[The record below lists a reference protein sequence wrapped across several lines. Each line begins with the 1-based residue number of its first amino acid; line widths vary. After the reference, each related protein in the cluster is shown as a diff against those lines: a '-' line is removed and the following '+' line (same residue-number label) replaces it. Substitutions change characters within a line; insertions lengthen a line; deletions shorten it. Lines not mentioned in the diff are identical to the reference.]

1 MSIGLERCQYKLD
14 AIFGMEFDHPVR
26 VLLDKEGLVQC
37 GAVYQH
43 NIGIYLCLHCVL
55 WNVVQYAPSVNIF
68 REFLLFLLLS
78 LRFDFA

>member
-43 NIGIYLCLHCVL
+43 NIGIYLCLQCVL
-55 WNVVQYAPSVNIF
+55 
-68 REFLLFLLLS
+68 
-78 LRFDFA
+78 